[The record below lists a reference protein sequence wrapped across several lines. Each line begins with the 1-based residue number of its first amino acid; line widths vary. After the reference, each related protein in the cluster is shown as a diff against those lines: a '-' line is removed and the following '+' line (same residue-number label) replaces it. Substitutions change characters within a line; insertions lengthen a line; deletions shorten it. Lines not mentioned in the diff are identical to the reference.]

1 MRNNQFDFET
11 LIDMSNTSIRVKIS
25 TLNFLEF
32 AAWGAWLISLGSYLG
47 GVLHFT
53 PVQIGS
59 FYALQGIASL
69 IMPTLMGIVADRWIQ
84 AQKVF
89 GLCHLFAAVF
99 LVAASFMTTYAGIY
113 PMMLGAVLFFMPTI
127 ALNNTVGYNALYSV
141 GLDPIKD
148 FPPLRVWGT
157 VGFIAAMWAVDL
169 LGFSQ
174 SYYQLWVSAGL
185 SLVACCFAF
194 TMPKCPLKPVLEE
207 QSWVEKLGLKAFS
220 LFKRKEMA
228 VFFIFSMLL
237 GMCLQ
242 ITNTFADGYIKDFGK
257 VAEYADTFG
266 VKHSV
271 MLISLSQISEALCIL
286 LIPFFLKK
294 LGIKKV
300 MLISMFAWVFRFA
313 FLGAGNPGS
322 GVWLFVISMIVYGVA
337 FDFFNI
343 SGALFVEKETD
354 KSISASAQ
362 GVFMMMT
369 NGFGAFVG
377 SYLAGLV
384 VQSIGWPVSWYIFA
398 GYALVV
404 GVLFAILFKDPE
416 KIKKAA

>member
-1 MRNNQFDFET
+1 MKTEK
-11 LIDMSNTSIRVKIS
+11 SISVKIG

-47 GVLHFT
+47 GKLGFS

-59 FYALQGIASL
+59 FYALQGIAS
-69 IMPTLMGIVADRWIQ
+69 IFMPTIAGIVADRWMQ

-89 GLCHLFAAVF
+89 GLCHF
-99 LVAASFMTTYAGIY
+99 LTAIFLIAASFMTTYAEIY
-113 PMMLGAVLFFMPTI
+113 PMMFGAVLFFMPTI

-141 GLDPIKD
+141 GKDPVKD

-157 VGFIAAMWAVDL
+157 IGFIGAMWAVDL

-174 SYYQLWVSAGL
+174 SHVQLWLSAGL
-185 SLVACCFAF
+185 SILLGMFAF
-194 TMPKCPLKPVLEE
+194 TMPSCPVKTAAGK
-207 QSWVEKLGLKAFS
+207 QSLVEKLGLKAFS
-220 LFKRKEMA
+220 LFKESKMA
-228 VFFIFSMLL
+228 IFFIFSILL

-242 ITNTFADGYIKDFGK
+242 ITNTFADGYIKSFGEQ
-257 VAEYADTFG
+257 AIYQNTFG

-286 LIPFFLKK
+286 LIPFFLKR

-300 MLISMFAWVFRFA
+300 MLISLLAWAFRFG
-313 FLGAGNPGS
+313 FLGAGNPGN
-322 GVWLFVISMIVYGVA
+322 GVWMFIISMIVYGVA

-343 SGALFVEKETD
+343 SGALFVEQETD
-354 KSISASAQ
+354 KEISASAQ

-369 NGFGAFVG
+369 NGFGAFIG
-377 SYLAGLV
+377 SYAAGFIV
-384 VQSIGWPVSWYIFA
+384 ETVGWPNSWYIFA

-404 GVLFAILFKDPE
+404 AILFVIFFKDSPMKKKVSE
-416 KIKKAA
+416 KAE

>member
-1 MRNNQFDFET
+1 MKTDKTISF
-11 LIDMSNTSIRVKIS
+11 KIG
-25 TLNFLEF
+25 TLNFMEF

-47 GVLHFT
+47 GKLGFS

-59 FYALQGIASL
+59 FYALQGIAS
-69 IMPTLMGIVADRWIQ
+69 IFMPTLAGIVADRWMP

-89 GLCHLFAAVF
+89 GICHFLTAAF
-99 LVAASFMTTYAGIY
+99 LIAASFMTTYAGIY
-113 PMMLGAVLFFMPTI
+113 PLMLGAVLFFMPTI
-127 ALNNTVGYNALYSV
+127 SLNNTVGYNALYSV
-141 GLDPIKD
+141 GKDPVKD

-157 VGFIAAMWAVDL
+157 IGFIAAMWAVDL

-174 SYYQLWVSAGL
+174 SHIQLWLSAGI
-185 SLVACCFAF
+185 SLISGLFAF
-194 TMPKCPLKPVLEE
+194 TMPDCPVKASSAD
-207 QSWVEKLGLKAFS
+207 QSWIEKLGLKAFS
-220 LFKRKEMA
+220 LFKEKKMA
-228 VFFIFSMLL
+228 IFFIFSILL

-242 ITNTFADGYIKDFGK
+242 VTNTFADGYIKGFG
-257 VAEYADTFG
+257 EQEIYQNTFG

-300 MLISMFAWVFRFA
+300 MLISLLAWVFRFG
-313 FLGAGNPGS
+313 FLGAGNPGA
-322 GVWLFVISMIVYGVA
+322 GVWMFILSMIVYGVA

-343 SGALFVEKETD
+343 SGALFVEQETD

-369 NGFGAFVG
+369 NGFGAFIG
-377 SYLAGLV
+377 SYAAGYIV
-384 VQSIGWPVSWYIFA
+384 EQVGWPNSWYIFA

-404 GVLFAILFKDPE
+404 GILFAILFEDP
-416 KIKKAA
+416 KKKKA